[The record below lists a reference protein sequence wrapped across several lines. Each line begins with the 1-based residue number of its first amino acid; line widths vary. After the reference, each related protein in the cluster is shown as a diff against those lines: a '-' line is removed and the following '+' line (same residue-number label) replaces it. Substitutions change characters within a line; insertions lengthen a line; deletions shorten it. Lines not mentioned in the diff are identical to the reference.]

1 MRFIEK
7 AQRRLRG
14 EESGFTLI
22 ELLVVLIIIGILLA
36 IAVPSY
42 IGFKAR
48 AEQRSASANVRTAL
62 PAAEAYYADNGTYV
76 GMDIAALQAIDAGV
90 KVTTVSG
97 LAVDAYTLCSEV
109 GSKAAFVNGPG
120 GTITDDADGAC

>member
-42 IGFKAR
+42 LGFKDR
-48 AEQRSASANVRTAL
+48 AEQKAASANVRTAI
-62 PAAEAYYADNGTYV
+62 PAAEAYYADNGNYSALSVAT
-76 GMDIAALQAIDAGV
+76 LQAIDAGV
-90 KVTTVSG
+90 EVTTVTPGAAS
-97 LAVDAYTLCSEV
+97 YSLCSEV
-109 GSKAAFVNGPG
+109 GNHAASVTGPG
-120 GTITDDADGAC
+120 GTVTDDADGNC

>member
-7 AQRRLRG
+7 AQKRLSG

-42 IGFKAR
+42 LGFKDR
-48 AEQRSASANVRTAL
+48 AEEKAASANVRTAI
-62 PAAEAYYADNGTYV
+62 PAAEAYYADNGNYSALSVAT
-76 GMDIAALQAIDAGV
+76 LQAIDAGV
-90 KVTTVSG
+90 DVQVVTPGAASYYMC
-97 LAVDAYTLCSEV
+97 AEV
-109 GSKAAFVNGPG
+109 GNHASFVNGPG
-120 GTITDDADGAC
+120 GTVTVDPDGNC